1 MNTVKIST
9 PQECQGV
16 HVEQVF
22 ISEQIKHYPNPVQGE
37 LNLVIPGEDR
47 ETTVAIYSRSGSL
60 IKSYQ
65 EQIPFSR
72 IVTINTTGLRTDI
85 YVVKVNGQTVEQTFK
100 MIKR

>member
-22 ISEQIKHYPNPVQGE
+22 ISEQVKHYPNPVQGE
-37 LNLVIPGEDR
+37 LNLVVPGKDR
-47 ETTVAIYSRSGSL
+47 NTTVEIYNRSGSL
-60 IKSYQ
+60 IERYK

-72 IVTINTTGLRTDI
+72 IVTVSTSNLRTDF

-100 MIKR
+100 IIKR